1 MYKRECNAERKGKRD
16 RTVCCRSH
24 DSKPGREV
32 RWEDGET
39 TEDGEWE
46 LEDSSRPPSPFDH
59 GEGHND
65 LFGPRLVPL
74 DGARTE
80 RKVRKRSHSSSTGSS
95 SKEPTSPSVSPVA
108 DGSGGGQDAG
118 SSGNETAPPSVSP
131 VADGSGG
138 GKETDS
144 CESDE
149 DVFGPMPLKEWRKYQ
164 KTKMRR
170 YILQQSFPTTTSFSG
185 ASPSTSASL
194 DPGNEEEVCS
204 SSENTTGSSLFPVSD
219 DSGGGEEAGAL
230 AQNEPDFLVKKE
242 KRKAAVMT
250 FTTRSMAKAARPWE
264 ERTQDNQC
272 PLE

>member
-1 MYKRECNAERKGKRD
+1 MSDSAPYKQSSEGLTAEMKRPAEIP
-16 RTVCCRSH
+16 VPLGE
-24 DSKPGREV
+24 KPGPTRIALVGPGGYSVEFDS
-32 RWEDGET
+32 DGEDSDSRVEET
-39 TEDGEWE
+39 TPR
-46 LEDSSRPPSPFDH
+46 SASP
-59 GEGHND
+59 E
-65 LFGPRLVPL
+65 
-74 DGARTE
+74 
-80 RKVRKRSHSSSTGSS
+80 S
-95 SKEPTSPSVSPVA
+95 

-118 SSGNETAPPSVSP
+118 TSGKEPATPSASP
-131 VADGSGG
+131 VADGCGG
-138 GKETDS
+138 GNGADS

>member
-1 MYKRECNAERKGKRD
+1 MSDSAPYKQSSEGLTAEMKRPAEIP
-16 RTVCCRSH
+16 VPLGE
-24 DSKPGREV
+24 KPGPTRIALVGPGGYSVEFDS
-32 RWEDGET
+32 DGEDSDSRVEET
-39 TEDGEWE
+39 TPR
-46 LEDSSRPPSPFDH
+46 SASP
-59 GEGHND
+59 E
-65 LFGPRLVPL
+65 
-74 DGARTE
+74 
-80 RKVRKRSHSSSTGSS
+80 S
-95 SKEPTSPSVSPVA
+95 
-108 DGSGGGQDAG
+108 DGSGGGQDA
-118 SSGNETAPPSVSP
+118 
-131 VADGSGG
+131 
-138 GKETDS
+138 DS

>member
-1 MYKRECNAERKGKRD
+1 MSDSAPYKQSSEGLTAEMKRPAEIP
-16 RTVCCRSH
+16 VPLGE
-24 DSKPGREV
+24 KPGPTRIALVGPGGYSVEFDS
-32 RWEDGET
+32 DGEDSDSRVEET
-39 TEDGEWE
+39 TPR
-46 LEDSSRPPSPFDH
+46 SASP
-59 GEGHND
+59 E
-65 LFGPRLVPL
+65 
-74 DGARTE
+74 
-80 RKVRKRSHSSSTGSS
+80 S
-95 SKEPTSPSVSPVA
+95 
-108 DGSGGGQDAG
+108 
-118 SSGNETAPPSVSP
+118 
-131 VADGSGG
+131 DGSGG
-138 GKETDS
+138 GKEADS